1 MLPHRICHRRLRGLL
16 SQRSS
21 VPQGNGGA
29 FVLPEG
35 FPDIF
40 HRDAGRLS
48 DLNLP
53 VVGRAIPKNDEVMLY
68 GDGLPISLTRMCFM
82 PSSMLLIRKWMEP
95 KARANITSPLEQAAR
110 RPLFSVHVLK
120 HVGGHGV
127 NPCPDAV
134 IFAVPLS

>member
-1 MLPHRICHRRLRGLL
+1 MPSALEFARFHFPKRYCRVCPASERVGQFLEDRRMLPHRICHRRLRGLL

-48 DLNLP
+48 DLFL
-53 VVGRAIPKNDEVMLY
+53 
-68 GDGLPISLTRMCFM
+68 LTRR
-82 PSSMLLIRKWMEP
+82 SGDSKE
-95 KARANITSPLEQAAR
+95 
-110 RPLFSVHVLK
+110 
-120 HVGGHGV
+120 
-127 NPCPDAV
+127 
-134 IFAVPLS
+134 